1 MLDVANRAEKKHVY
15 PQQDDDNAKAGGA
28 VMRERDG
35 VSAAGG
41 AEEQVRNITR
51 CTLSVRVV
59 LQCTTRSDIN
69 TLPVGFLAMI
79 RWLC

>member
-41 AEEQVRNITR
+41 AEVQVRNITR
-51 CTLSVRVV
+51 RAVSVV
-59 LQCTTRSDIN
+59 LQPTTRNDTN
-69 TLPVGFLAMI
+69 TLPIGFLAMM
-79 RWLC
+79 